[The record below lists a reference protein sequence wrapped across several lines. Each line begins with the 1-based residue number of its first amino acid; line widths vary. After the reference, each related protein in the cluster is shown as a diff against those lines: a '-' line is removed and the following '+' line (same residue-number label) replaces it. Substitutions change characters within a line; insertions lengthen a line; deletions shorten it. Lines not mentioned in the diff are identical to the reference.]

1 MVRKQKQP
9 IRPNRAEKATLAL
22 LTAQL
27 KKNTKRTIRQLGDVI
42 RIVRPETVIRWHRE
56 LVRRKWA
63 QPSKKKAGRPK
74 INHSTE
80 SLIVRLARENL
91 RWGYYRIEGELKKLG
106 FIASLTTVRNVL
118 DRNGILP
125 APVRYG
131 SIGWKTM
138 MKHYKDQ
145 LIACDFFT
153 IETIFLRTMYV
164 SNWVREEF
172 I

>member
-1 MVRKQKQP
+1 M
-9 IRPNRAEKATLAL
+9 AL

-80 SLIVRLARENL
+80 SLIVCLRYSKSAEVERRTAIEN
-91 RWGYYRIEGELKKLG
+91 
-106 FIASLTTVRNVL
+106 VRPNPSIIMVSIIIMEVG
-118 DRNGILP
+118 DADSERMGTNQTGIL
-125 APVRYG
+125 
-131 SIGWKTM
+131 
-138 MKHYKDQ
+138 H
-145 LIACDFFT
+145 
-153 IETIFLRTMYV
+153 
-164 SNWVREEF
+164 
-172 I
+172 